1 MTFTGRISY
10 QRDSVVYVG
19 LNDSSTE
26 AELNAIRKGKP
37 GITPVTSDGDKNVR
51 SKRDDS
57 YFVTVPGKKGHPVD
71 LATRKG
77 REEFLKSQDL
87 PAGTV
92 KKLEKLLADAP
103 TGFRDELAGLIV
115 AWAPA
120 ERGGQGATRLVLSG
134 HSGGDGLYGETGE
147 DKEKLTVEL
156 LGELA
161 RAMPKAAGQ
170 VEDLAISACSCGGR
184 DQVEQ
189 WRSAFPN
196 LKTML
201 AYVTSSPDV
210 TQGSS
215 VELEKWEKLTRGDA
229 RELAPAGFNPNAA
242 TWSVKNGYLTP
253 NSIDVAKVRKT
264 IAELQPLW
272 DRVKTGE
279 LPMDADTKTKMNR
292 YRTALRQLSGADNAE
307 VSGEERAKS
316 FTQARSVLFA
326 VHYDEW
332 KGKFQ
337 KKYGAMLGK
346 AYDQLGLERPAKGF
360 DKMTRAEA
368 VTEVDRVIK
377 AMNKAGY
384 PGELADQTE
393 VLRALRR
400 FDTEARIGKHGRD
413 EVLPTPWIN

>member
-1 MTFTGRISY
+1 MSFSGRISY
-10 QRDSVVYVG
+10 KRDSVVYVG

-37 GITPVTSDGDKNVR
+37 GITPVTSDGEKNVR

-57 YFVTVPGKKGHPVD
+57 YFVTVPGVKGHHVN
-71 LATRKG
+71 LATKQG
-77 REEFLKSQDL
+77 RAEFLKSQDL
-87 PAGTV
+87 PPETV
-92 KKLEKLLADAP
+92 KKLDQLLADAP
-103 TGFRDELAGLIV
+103 KGFRDELAGLIV

-134 HSGGDGLYGETGE
+134 HSEGDGIWGETGGE
-147 DKEKLTVEL
+147 KEKLTVEL
-156 LGELA
+156 LGDLA
-161 RAMPKAAGQ
+161 KAMPKAAAA

-196 LKTML
+196 LKTLL
-201 AYVTSSPDV
+201 AYRTSSPDV
-210 TQGSS
+210 TQGSAF
-215 VELEKWEKLTRGDA
+215 ELEKWEKMTRGAA
-229 RELAPAGFNPNAA
+229 RELSPQGFNPNAA

-264 IAELQPLW
+264 IEELEPLW
-272 DRVKTGE
+272 DKVKTGE
-279 LPMDADTKTKMNR
+279 QPMDADTKAKMNR
-292 YRTALRQLSGADNAE
+292 YRTALRELSGADNAE
-307 VSGEERAKS
+307 VSGSERAQA
-316 FTQARSVLFA
+316 FTKAKSVLFA

-337 KKYGAMLGK
+337 KKYGAMLK
-346 AYDQLGLERPAKGF
+346 EAYEQLGLPRPAKGF

-368 VTEVDRVIK
+368 VSEVDRVIK
-377 AMNKAGY
+377 AMHKADY
-384 PGELADQTE
+384 PAELADQTE

-400 FDTEARIGKHGRD
+400 FDTEARIGKD
-413 EVLPTPWIN
+413 EILPSPWIN